1 MRRYLHCFPQIIHVA
16 LPPPLTP
23 LTTARLTLRPYQPT
37 DEADF
42 FAVLDQNRRRLEP
55 AFPARVAAVQTPA
68 DATRTISQFA
78 QDWRTGRLYVFGI
91 WHRETATYL
100 GDISLR
106 PSWQTPLT
114 AEVGYYLAAHAEG
127 HGYAREALAAT
138 VQFGFGEH
146 LQAHYLTLRCRRNN
160 PRSLAVAEAVGFRP
174 INTSRRRIWPLRS
187 KESEIVHYRLDPTP

>member
-1 MRRYLHCFPQIIHVA
+1 MHAA

-23 LTTARLTLRPYQPT
+23 LITARLTLRPYQST

-55 AFPARVAAVQTPA
+55 SFPARVASVQTLA
-68 DATRTISQFA
+68 DATRTIKQFA

-91 WHRETATYL
+91 WHRETAAYL

-106 PSWQTPLT
+106 PTLQNPVS

-127 HGYAREALAAT
+127 QGYAREALAAA
-138 VQFGFGEH
+138 VQFGFGEY
-146 LQAHYLTLRCRRNN
+146 LQARYLTLRCRRNN
-160 PRSLAVAEAVGFRP
+160 PRSLAVAEATGFRP
-174 INTSRRRIWPLRS
+174 VSTRRRLWPLRS
-187 KESEIVHYRLDPTP
+187 PETEIMHYRLDAAS